1 MKSAQTLLGFMDRL
15 HDLIHRINEYIER
28 GLEIFLK
35 VRDWVH
41 KILEYLE
48 QGINKLKDYVQN
60 MEKEDLL
67 QFQQDDLFV

>member
-15 HDLIHRINEYIER
+15 HNLINRINEYIEQ

-41 KILEYLE
+41 KIIEYLE
-48 QGINKLKDYVQN
+48 QGISKLKEYVEDI
-60 MEKEDLL
+60 EKEDLL